1 MTSRAVTSPA
11 VTGRAGGATEHVG
24 TVARLGLTP
33 LKGAAHLHPERIA
46 VRRDEVVGDRRWA
59 LIQPVASGWRIV
71 RTVESPRMTA
81 VRARRDAGGAL
92 FLELPGGRRFVVDGA
107 GSAGAGDGAGAGVAG
122 ADAAGADAAGVIAE
136 YWGRPT
142 YVRLVPGQWDRALSD
157 LLGREVH
164 LVTVDRAGAVV
175 FAEPVSIVT
184 TSSVREI
191 ARRAGVSGGDPDGG
205 HIGVGA
211 SGVDDERFRSTVV
224 IDTPDLFAFAEDG
237 WVGGRLRVGSVELI
251 VRQRLARCGVIRIQP
266 GTSVVGGP
274 DPLRLLAADRVV
286 HGEVVFGLGAAVA
299 VPGEIAVGDPVRLT
313 RWGS

>member
-1 MTSRAVTSPA
+1 MT
-11 VTGRAGGATEHVG
+11 GHGGSVDEQVG
-24 TVARLGLTP
+24 IVARLGLTP
-33 LKGAAHLHPERIA
+33 LKGAAHLHPERVV
-46 VRRDEVVGDRRWA
+46 VRPDEVVGDRRWA

-81 VRARRDAGGAL
+81 VRARCDAEGVL
-92 FLELPGGRRFVVDGA
+92 HLELPGGRWSVVDGA
-107 GSAGAGDGAGAGVAG
+107 DSAGAGTAGV
-122 ADAAGADAAGVIAE
+122 VAE
-136 YWGRPT
+136 YWGLP
-142 YVRLVPGQWDRALSD
+142 VGVHLVPGPWDGALSD
-157 LLGREVH
+157 LLDREVH

-224 IDTPDLFAFAEDG
+224 IDTPDLFAFADDG
-237 WVGGRLRVGSVELI
+237 WVGGLLRVGSVELI

>member
-1 MTSRAVTSPA
+1 
-11 VTGRAGGATEHVG
+11 
-24 TVARLGLTP
+24 

-81 VRARRDAGGAL
+81 VRARCDAGGAL

-107 GSAGAGDGAGAGVAG
+107 GSAGAGAGAGAGV
-122 ADAAGADAAGVIAE
+122 AGADAAGVIAE

-237 WVGGRLRVGSVELI
+237 WVGGLLRVGSVELI